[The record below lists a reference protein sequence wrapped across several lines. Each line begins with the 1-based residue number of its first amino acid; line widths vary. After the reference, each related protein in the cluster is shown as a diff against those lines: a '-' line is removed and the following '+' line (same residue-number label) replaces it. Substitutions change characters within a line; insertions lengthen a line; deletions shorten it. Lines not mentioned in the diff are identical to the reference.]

1 MTAQNATAQDA
12 TAPASNAASLPLL
25 LQLADS
31 SFPSGSFTISW
42 GLEGMVATGE
52 VAGEAGVGGF
62 VTEQLHRRWASF
74 DRVVAHLV
82 AAALA
87 SNAPSAPAR
96 FHELLELD
104 ELVEAMSLPP
114 LQREASR
121 AAGRTF
127 LASAATVVGGE
138 LDAMRQSLD
147 AAHAAKHLT
156 IVHPLVFLLVGA
168 RLGDAELI
176 SGMQL
181 IQQLATAALRL
192 GVIGHLGA
200 QRVIAAG
207 RVELETIVA
216 APPVDLRPAQFVP
229 RAEMAMYRQPM
240 LATRMFRC

>member
-1 MTAQNATAQDA
+1 MIAQNAPAQDA
-12 TAPASNAASLPLL
+12 TAPNAASLALL

-87 SNAPSAPAR
+87 SNDPGAR
-96 FHELLELD
+96 VLEVLELD

-147 AAHAAKHLT
+147 AAHAAQHLT
-156 IVHPLVFLLVGA
+156 VVHPLVFLLAGA
-168 RLGDAELI
+168 RLRDAEVV

-207 RVELETIVA
+207 RGELETIVA
-216 APPVDLRPAQFVP
+216 APLVDLRPAQFVP

>member
-1 MTAQNATAQDA
+1 VTARD
-12 TAPASNAASLPLL
+12 APATNAASLALF

-31 SFPSGSFTISW
+31 SFPSGGFTISW

-52 VAGEAGVGGF
+52 VAGEADVGGF
-62 VTEQLHRRWASF
+62 VTEQLHLRWASF

-87 SNAPSAPAR
+87 SNDPSTGV
-96 FHELLELD
+96 LELD

-114 LQREASR
+114 LQRDASR
-121 AAGRTF
+121 AAGQTF
-127 LASAATVVGGE
+127 LASAAAVIGGE
-138 LDAMRQSLD
+138 VDAMRQSLL
-147 AAHAAKHLT
+147 AADSAQHLT
-156 IVHPLVFLLVGA
+156 VVHPLVFLLAGA
-168 RLGDAELI
+168 PLPDAEVI

-181 IQQLATAALRL
+181 VQQLASAALRL

-207 RVELETIVA
+207 RCELEAIVA
-216 APPVDLRPAQFVP
+216 APPADLRPTQFVP
-229 RAEMAMYRQPM
+229 RAEVAMYRQPM

>member
-1 MTAQNATAQDA
+1 MIAQEVPAQDA
-12 TAPASNAASLPLL
+12 TAPNAASLALL

-31 SFPSGSFTISW
+31 SFPSGGFTISW

-87 SNAPSAPAR
+87 SNDPGTRVA
-96 FHELLELD
+96 EVLELD

-147 AAHAAKHLT
+147 AAHAARHLT

-229 RAEMAMYRQPM
+229 WAEMAMYRQPM

>member
-1 MTAQNATAQDA
+1 
-12 TAPASNAASLPLL
+12 
-25 LQLADS
+25 
-31 SFPSGSFTISW
+31 
-42 GLEGMVATGE
+42 
-52 VAGEAGVGGF
+52 
-62 VTEQLHRRWASF
+62 LHHRWASF
-74 DRVVAHLV
+74 DRVLAHLV

-87 SNAPSAPAR
+87 SNDPGGRAL
-96 FHELLELD
+96 ELFELD

-127 LASAATVVGGE
+127 LASAATVIGGE
-138 LDAMRQSLD
+138 LDALRQSL
-147 AAHAAKHLT
+147 AAARAPRHLAV
-156 IVHPLVFLLVGA
+156 VHPLVFLLAGA

-181 IQQLATAALRL
+181 VQQLATAALRL

-200 QRVIAAG
+200 QRVIAGG
-207 RVELETIVA
+207 RGELEAIVT
-216 APPVDLRPAQFVP
+216 APPVDLRPAQFVA